1 MEPTFVDQL
10 AQSRYG
16 PMVRCGVHDKS
27 LQAKRMS
34 IADAERFVEQVD
46 RDINS
51 QSGKLDAA
59 NVAGIVSWSA
69 IIVTDIIRNV
79 VKLTPAQR
87 ANIALRILDDVH
99 GRVSK
104 NKFDRTRYTKEIKH
118 IHEVVKVLKTLLP
131 GQSKELA
138 DLFGTVAEDSLGL
151 AGFAQDGTDARA
163 SLDQSIRTSR
173 ANVRKMRELLKKI
186 DAKIADDARSDDG
199 GPAPVR
205 SEALPPQGAVSL
217 PGLR

>member
-69 IIVTDIIRNV
+69 
-79 VKLTPAQR
+79 
-87 ANIALRILDDVH
+87 
-99 GRVSK
+99 
-104 NKFDRTRYTKEIKH
+104 
-118 IHEVVKVLKTLLP
+118 
-131 GQSKELA
+131 
-138 DLFGTVAEDSLGL
+138 
-151 AGFAQDGTDARA
+151 DARA